1 MTMQAEELVYDIEAD
16 NLIPGLTK
24 IYMIGVCNPKT
35 PDQVT
40 TYTDYDSAYPPLK
53 EGLNRLKNAKRLI
66 GHNNI
71 GYDCP
76 AIEKL
81 YPGYVKFEQQW
92 DNMVV
97 AALLNPSRRS
107 LSLASFGKEFGF
119 EKGDFS
125 DFSAYSDD
133 MRVYGERDVSLTAK
147 VYNDLQKKLKDAF
160 ALGIDY
166 RKSIKL
172 EHDVQLC
179 LSMQSLHGFKFD
191 VKNAELLSA
200 KLSGQVTSLEEQ
212 LTQVFVPMVRPKN
225 ARWCYTKRTW
235 ASPEIF
241 KPKVSNRTAGY
252 VKNAEVVRAKVE
264 SFNPGSREQVA
275 MRLNHLYG
283 WKPAI
288 YTDDGRPKVD
298 EGVLKELDYPE
309 AKLLVSYYKTTKQLA
324 QLCEGKTAWLKLHE
338 KGRMH
343 GYVRSCGARTHRMSH
358 SRPNMA
364 QCDKSHNMRSLWI
377 PDDGHVLVGVDANAL
392 ELVMLSC
399 YLYPWDKGAYA
410 QAVLTGR
417 KEDGNDAHTLNMKAA
432 GLRSR
437 SASKMYFYALIY
449 GAGNEKLGA
458 VYAQDHA
465 ENGGEV
471 FAKRNYR
478 AIGKKSRQS
487 IEEGVTGLG
496 QLIEAV
502 GQKAGRRGYVL
513 LPDGRSAESS
523 ERTAL
528 NTLLQGAGSV
538 LMKKALVIF
547 HHDLMAKANLK
558 HGVDYALVA
567 NVHDEQQITAK
578 PIYAKAVGEAFAKAI
593 TLAGEQ
599 LGLPVPFSGDY
610 QIGNSWAETH

>member
-1 MTMQAEELVYDIEAD
+1 MEELVYDIEAD
-16 NLIPGLTK
+16 NLLPGLTR
-24 IYMIGVCNPKT
+24 IWCIGVCNPKT
-35 PDQVT
+35 PDDVI
-40 TYTDYDSAYPPLK
+40 TYTNYDDNHPSLM
-53 EGLNRLKNAKRLI
+53 EGLHRLKAAKRLI

-81 YPGYVKFEQQW
+81 YPGYVRFEQQW

-97 AALLNPSRRS
+97 AALVNPSRRS
-107 LSLASFGKEFGF
+107 LALATFGKEFGF
-119 EKGDFS
+119 EKGDFH
-125 DFSAYSDD
+125 DFSAYSEE
-133 MRVYGERDVSLTAK
+133 MRVYMVRDVALTAR
-147 VYNDLQKKLKDAF
+147 VYNDLQDKLKTAYSKGVDF
-160 ALGIDY
+160 
-166 RKSIKL
+166 RKAIEL
-172 EHDVQLC
+172 EHQVQLC
-179 LSMQSLHGFKFD
+179 LSLQNQHGFRFD

-200 KLSGQVTSLEEQ
+200 KLSQSVSDLEAQ
-212 LTQVFVPMVRPKN
+212 LTQVFMPMIRPKN
-225 ARWCYTKRTW
+225 ARWCYKARTW
-235 ASPEIF
+235 ISPEVF
-241 KPKVSNRTAGY
+241 RPKVNNRMVGY
-252 VKNAEVVRAKVE
+252 VKDADVVRAKVE
-264 SFNPGSREQVA
+264 AFNPGSREQVA

-283 WKPAI
+283 WKPTA
-288 YTDDGRPKVD
+288 YTEDGRPKVD
-298 EGVLKELDYPE
+298 ESVLKELKYPE
-309 AKLLVSYYKTTKQLA
+309 ARLLVSFYKTTKQLA

-364 QCDKSHNMRSLWI
+364 QCDKSKSMRSLWI

-399 YLYPWDKGAYA
+399 YLHPWDKGAYA
-410 QAVLTGR
+410 KAVLTGR

-432 GLRSR
+432 GLLSR
-437 SASKMYFYALIY
+437 DFSKTYFYALIY
-449 GAGNEKLGA
+449 GAGNVKLGA

-471 FAKRNYR
+471 YPKSAYG

-487 IEEGVTGLG
+487 IEDGVTGLG
-496 QLIEAV
+496 QLIHAV
-502 GQKAGRRGYVL
+502 GQKASDRGYVV
-513 LPDGRSAESS
+513 LPDGRKAESS
-523 ERTAL
+523 RRTAL

-547 HHDLMAKANLK
+547 QHDLMKKAQLV

-578 PIYAKAVGEAFAKAI
+578 PEHAKTVGESFAKAI
-593 TLAGEQ
+593 TLAGEA